1 MNHYPITTIDLIRH
15 GEPIGGKKYRGHIDD
30 PLSEKGWTQMR
41 SAVAGYSPWD
51 AVVSSSLCRCAD
63 FAKELAEQ
71 QQIPVILDER
81 LMELGFGEWEGKTA
95 KQLMKEDPD
104 NLTRFWSDPVNN
116 VPPGAE
122 TLTQFRERII
132 AGWHAAIQQ
141 HQGQHILMVGHAG
154 MMRMIIREV
163 LDMPIDKMFRLQ
175 VPNAGITRISIDHLQ
190 EGELPHLHFHA
201 GSLS

>member
-1 MNHYPITTIDLIRH
+1 
-15 GEPIGGKKYRGHIDD
+15 
-30 PLSEKGWTQMR
+30 MR
-41 SAVAGYSPWD
+41 SAVANHSPWD
-51 AVVSSSLCRCAD
+51 AIVSSSLCRCAD

-71 QQIPVILDER
+71 QQIPMILDER

-95 KQLMKEDPD
+95 KQLMEEDPE

-122 TLTQFRERII
+122 TLTQFRERIVE
-132 AGWHAAIQQ
+132 GWQAAIQR

-154 MMRMIIREV
+154 MMRMIIREI

-175 VPNAGITRISIDHLQ
+175 VPNAGITRISIDHFQ